1 MKIQIRKRLIPLL
14 VSSAIFISP
23 TINIGHV
30 GNNSN
35 IPNDV
40 KGQEGEAAD
49 VTSKYAVY
57 FDEDSNTFVFGIE
70 AERKTTSTLDV
81 QIGMLVETKKVI
93 KAKSKLNLREK
104 PSISSKK
111 IGSIPKNKRLDLV
124 YSDTEGWYK
133 VKFKEGYAYVSAEY
147 ADVEEKKSL
156 KAPIEKVVYFPN
168 CSKMYDETLQTKIMD
183 IPQLEAA
190 PVYATKG
197 DYYVTMIDNN
207 LGLVPKKDTETLEG
221 TFVIVDIS
229 DQEAYLYENN
239 ELVIST
245 PVVTGKDSTPT
256 TKGLHNIWRIT
267 HPTVLI
273 GPDYRSP
280 VDYIP
285 FRAA

>member
-30 GNNSN
+30 ENNSN

-104 PSISSKK
+104 PSI
-111 IGSIPKNKRLDLV
+111 
-124 YSDTEGWYK
+124 
-133 VKFKEGYAYVSAEY
+133 
-147 ADVEEKKSL
+147 
-156 KAPIEKVVYFPN
+156 
-168 CSKMYDETLQTKIMD
+168 
-183 IPQLEAA
+183 
-190 PVYATKG
+190 
-197 DYYVTMIDNN
+197 
-207 LGLVPKKDTETLEG
+207 
-221 TFVIVDIS
+221 TF
-229 DQEAYLYENN
+229 
-239 ELVIST
+239 
-245 PVVTGKDSTPT
+245 
-256 TKGLHNIWRIT
+256 RI
-267 HPTVLI
+267 
-273 GPDYRSP
+273 
-280 VDYIP
+280 
-285 FRAA
+285 